1 MFSLFSRRE
10 RIRYAR
16 LLRENSPSPTEEA
29 VASFKVRSPKNA
41 ILLRF
46 VALYSMCPQH
56 RNVCDAP
63 LCGSMSKHFTRSFVA
78 QRFKSA
84 FHVFAKA
91 KTFHFC
97 AEDMLAYCSLLS
109 AQKFHVRSKGAQVRL
124 MFIVPL
130 RRTSSV
136 QLRASVRSRLP
147 NKFNSAFLPTVQQHY
162 IKRKSSLSRLS
173 ELLLFRRRRF
183 TISTSSS
190 TSTSSFTS
198 SSEPNG
204 NNISSVRLSRTAR
217 TSSEKFSHDF
227 VRAERRQYSCGIV
240 KRRLC
245 KRSEKSRSEA
255 DL

>member
-1 MFSLFSRRE
+1 MSLR
-10 RIRYAR
+10 
-16 LLRENSPSPTEEA
+16 T
-29 VASFKVRSPKNA
+29 
-41 ILLRF
+41 
-46 VALYSMCPQH
+46 ALVGH
-56 RNVCDAP
+56 A
-63 LCGSMSKHFTRSFVA
+63 
-78 QRFKSA
+78 
-84 FHVFAKA
+84 
-91 KTFHFC
+91 
-97 AEDMLAYCSLLS
+97 
-109 AQKFHVRSKGAQVRL
+109 
-124 MFIVPL
+124 
-130 RRTSSV
+130 
-136 QLRASVRSRLP
+136 QLRASTRSRLP
-147 NKFNSAFLPTVQQHY
+147 DKYPAAHLPTVRLHY
-162 IKRKSSLSRLS
+162 TKRKSSLSSLS

-183 TISTSSS
+183 TISTSSSTSTFTFSSSFTSSSTSTWRRRRGVGKRKRVEHNVSRRKYSTLSTSTS

>member
-1 MFSLFSRRE
+1 MSRSRARLTRKNSLFPPALRSVRNSRSAQGNAWQKCDFAALYYTLDAASRR
-10 RIRYAR
+10 R
-16 LLRENSPSPTEEA
+16 LSSSDTPS
-29 VASFKVRSPKNA
+29 
-41 ILLRF
+41 
-46 VALYSMCPQH
+46 
-56 RNVCDAP
+56 
-63 LCGSMSKHFTRSFVA
+63 
-78 QRFKSA
+78 
-84 FHVFAKA
+84 
-91 KTFHFC
+91 
-97 AEDMLAYCSLLS
+97 
-109 AQKFHVRSKGAQVRL
+109 
-124 MFIVPL
+124 L
-130 RRTSSV
+130 RRAALLLTV
-136 QLRASVRSRLP
+136 QL
-147 NKFNSAFLPTVQQHY
+147 HY